1 MAEPKTVEQLRAAL
15 EKRRGYSLNPDASM
29 TDPLLESLL
38 FNTDRYGYPFCPC
51 RLAAGVY
58 AEDRDLICPCDY
70 RDQDI
75 DEYGTCYCGL
85 YVSRE
90 VVMGKKTVDSIPERK
105 GTPPSALSLW
115 RCTVC
120 GYLCVRPH
128 PPDVCP
134 ICGVTHDRFEPYS
147 L

>member
-1 MAEPKTVEQLRAAL
+1 MVDSKAVSQLRATL
-15 EKRRGYSLNPDASM
+15 EKRRGYLLNPDASM

-38 FNTDRYGYPFCPC
+38 VNTDRYGYPFCPC
-51 RLAAGVY
+51 RLATGAY

-70 RDQDI
+70 RDQDV
-75 DEYGTCYCGL
+75 DEYGACYCGL

-90 VVMGKKTVDSIPERK
+90 VVMGKKTVESIPERR
-105 GTPPSALSLW
+105 GTPSSPLKLW

-134 ICGVTHDRFEPYS
+134 VCGVTHDRFEPYT